1 MEFAK
6 ALSSLTGTLYPEMP
20 LEMTSIAVPI
30 LKHITGVPHMIDWF
44 TIDGPASSIDGLRK
58 ILDALYAFIKESR
71 EICPRNMVSICNQGR
86 QSSIACPA
94 NTRRHFSSPL
104 LLNHR

>member
-44 TIDGPASSIDGLRK
+44 TIDGPASSIDGLDRK
-58 ILDALYAFIKESR
+58 S
-71 EICPRNMVSICNQGR
+71 
-86 QSSIACPA
+86 
-94 NTRRHFSSPL
+94 TR
-104 LLNHR
+104 